1 MVDTILSSFRP
12 MPHLDLGRAASAEP
26 RLEDG
31 IYEQIFN
38 YQKVAARLLRRN
50 KTGRAGFGAR

>member
-1 MVDTILSSFRP
+1 

-50 KTGRAGFGAR
+50 KTGRAGLGAR